1 MRTFRLL
8 FVLTLALSPA
18 FAFAQAAPPPLPD
31 WDSLTPAQ
39 RELLVAPMRERW
51 NANPEERARM
61 LARAQHWQAMPA
73 AQRERARHGMQ
84 RWEGMPPHKR
94 AEARALFHAMRGM
107 DAQQRRDFMQAWRQK
122 TPDARKAWLDANPAP
137 MRKASPKP

>member
-1 MRTFRLL
+1 MRTLRLL
-8 FVLTLALSPA
+8 FVLTIALSPA
-18 FAFAQAAPPPLPD
+18 LAWAQAAPPLPE

-39 RELLVAPMRERW
+39 RELLLAPLRERW

-107 DAQQRRDFMQAWRQK
+107 EAQQRREFMQAWRQK
-122 TPDARKAWLDANPAP
+122 SPEARKAWLDANPSP
-137 MRKASPKP
+137 TRKPSPTP